1 MFKMHL
7 THVRTSDLNL
17 LPALAVL
24 LEERSISK
32 AAARHNLSQ
41 PAMSRLLKRARE
53 TFGDELLIRTL
64 KGYELTARARRLQ
77 EELRSVLPD
86 VDRMLRGDVFNPAT
100 AEDIFRICTH
110 DSGAMT
116 IASRLPRRLKSIA
129 PNTQL
134 ELVAWHD
141 KAFEDITHGRVDVL
155 LWANQI
161 PAPLLFQEVGRDD
174 IVCVVCEKHPIG
186 NRPLTEKKYLDDP
199 HVLLTLLNPW
209 QSVVDAALGRKLQQ
223 RRIGLR
229 VPYYGAAV
237 LAVPGTDMIATMPR
251 RLAEIYTHA
260 ARVRIVAHPF
270 NVGRLRYLMAWHP
283 STDAEPALMWF
294 REQLIDIVT
303 KPR

>member
-1 MFKMHL
+1 MHL
-7 THVRTSDLNL
+7 THVRRSDLNL

-32 AAARHNLSQ
+32 AAKRHNLSQ

-77 EELRSVLPD
+77 EELQVVLPE

-186 NRPLTEKKYLDDP
+186 NRPLTEKKYLDHP

-237 LAVPGTDMIATMPR
+237 LAVPGTDLIATLPR
-251 RLAEIYTHA
+251 RLAEIYTYA

-270 NVGRLRYLMAWHP
+270 NVARLRYLMAWHP
-283 STDAEPALMWF
+283 STDAEPAFMWF
-294 REQLIDIVT
+294 REQLMDIVT